1 MEEIVT
7 YYDLVK
13 KLLADI
19 EKHERFHRGMYNLTK
34 THIEGLLKS
43 TDSAAA
49 DEISG
54 IIRGEIRHYK
64 LEGEIINLLNFARQI
79 QDADG
84 KIVAKLEKFLLDT
97 ENFSELLS
105 DRLSEIFIDRENRLK
120 LIKAQIKKT
129 C

>member
-1 MEEIVT
+1 MEEIVS

-19 EKHERFHRGMYNLTK
+19 EKHKGFHRGMFNLTL
-34 THIEGLLKS
+34 THIEDLLKS
-43 TDSAAA
+43 TDSV
-49 DEISG
+49 DNEISG

-84 KIVAKLEKFLLDT
+84 KIVAMIEKFLLDT

>member
-19 EKHERFHRGMYNLTK
+19 KKHEGFHREMFNLTL
-34 THIEGLLKS
+34 THIEDLLKS
-43 TDSAAA
+43 TDSA
-49 DEISG
+49 DNEISG
-54 IIRGEIRHYK
+54 IIRGEIRHYN
-64 LEGEIINLLNFARQI
+64 LEGEIVKLLTYARQI
-79 QDADG
+79 QDADA
-84 KIVAKLEKFLLDT
+84 KIVTTLEKFLLDT
-97 ENFSELLS
+97 EDFSELLS
-105 DRLSEIFIDRENRLK
+105 DRLSEIFVDRENRLK